1 MSSNDSQLKSLSDL
15 FKDKMFR
22 IPDYQRGYSWEKK
35 QIDEFIDDLK
45 IMDINNDDIHY
56 TGMLSLKEFGDK
68 EKENLKEKWIMDS
81 DESIT
86 PFYVI
91 DGQQRLITCTILINV
106 IIDYFKKIEEEE
118 KKQILLKKKT
128 LKDLQRKYIFEEDP
142 ETSLEEGS
150 RAYKL
155 LYSDDNVS
163 NEYLENAI
171 WAEKENAELKKTLY
185 TNNMLNAKEKFKKWI
200 EEEGKKGPERIEEI
214 FDKVTNKLKFN
225 IYYIDKNTNVN
236 ISFETMNNRGKS
248 LSNLE
253 LLKNRLIYLSTKMN
267 NTQRDRNLIRED
279 INDAWKT
286 IYNTLGK
293 NADIKVD
300 DDEYLRHHWI
310 IYFPYSRS
318 QINEKQISYDRYLL
332 DEYFSQM
339 RIINQ
344 SKEDSNINSE
354 SKIEDRKD
362 ESSDCNDDDSEENK
376 NEETLKTL
384 LKEKLELCNIQNYV
398 KSIKN
403 MVKFWYQTKVPENED
418 LNEDVR
424 NMLIKINRLKIAQVR
439 PLTTVILSKY
449 IKNKN
454 DKEIVNVLKKL
465 ERFLFIN
472 FALRKVPSNYKDS
485 QFYHLSQKLNKNE
498 ITLKN
503 LCEYLEKIDDIDD
516 KGNISLNEIL
526 PVFKKYFDKYEGFY
540 SKSWKLYLKYFLYEY
555 EISKV
560 KNKKDTT
567 IENPKDWFSDQ
578 SENTIEHIYPRDPE
592 EKYGWIKDF
601 EKYTDQQ
608 RHCFKNTLGN
618 LLPLSKSVNSS
629 LKNHSFAE
637 KKERYQQ
644 GCKSEYEVSLEQNWT
659 PESIVKR
666 SLNLLDFMQKHWQF
680 KFSSDDDK
688 YKFLNLEF
696 YIENTRKE

>member
-185 TNNMLNAKEKFKKWI
+185 TNNMLNAKERFKKWI

-267 NTQRDRNLIRED
+267 NTQRDRDLIRED

-578 SENTIEHIYPRDPE
+578 SENNIEHIYPRDPE

-637 KKERYQQ
+637 KK
-644 GCKSEYEVSLEQNWT
+644 KDISKVVN
-659 PESIVKR
+659 
-666 SLNLLDFMQKHWQF
+666 LNM
-680 KFSSDDDK
+680 K
-688 YKFLNLEF
+688 YL
-696 YIENTRKE
+696 

>member
-185 TNNMLNAKEKFKKWI
+185 TNNMLNAKERFKKWI

-267 NTQRDRNLIRED
+267 NTQRDRDLIRED

-526 PVFKKYFDKYEGFY
+526 PVFTV
-540 SKSWKLYLKYFLYEY
+540 SL
-555 EISKV
+555 
-560 KNKKDTT
+560 
-567 IENPKDWFSDQ
+567 
-578 SENTIEHIYPRDPE
+578 
-592 EKYGWIKDF
+592 
-601 EKYTDQQ
+601 
-608 RHCFKNTLGN
+608 
-618 LLPLSKSVNSS
+618 SS
-629 LKNHSFAE
+629 LTLTPYSF
-637 KKERYQQ
+637 
-644 GCKSEYEVSLEQNWT
+644 
-659 PESIVKR
+659 SIQ
-666 SLNLLDFMQKHWQF
+666 S
-680 KFSSDDDK
+680 
-688 YKFLNLEF
+688 
-696 YIENTRKE
+696 

>member
-185 TNNMLNAKEKFKKWI
+185 TNNMLNAKERFKKWI

-267 NTQRDRNLIRED
+267 NTQRDRDLIRED

-637 KKERYQQ
+637 KKERY
-644 GCKSEYEVSLEQNWT
+644 
-659 PESIVKR
+659 
-666 SLNLLDFMQKHWQF
+666 
-680 KFSSDDDK
+680 
-688 YKFLNLEF
+688 
-696 YIENTRKE
+696 

>member
-185 TNNMLNAKEKFKKWI
+185 TNNMLNAKERFKKWI

-267 NTQRDRNLIRED
+267 NTQRDRDLIRED

-424 NMLIKINRLKIAQVR
+424 NMLIKINGLKIAQVR

-637 KKERYQQ
+637 KK
-644 GCKSEYEVSLEQNWT
+644 KDISKVVN
-659 PESIVKR
+659 
-666 SLNLLDFMQKHWQF
+666 LNM
-680 KFSSDDDK
+680 K
-688 YKFLNLEF
+688 YL
-696 YIENTRKE
+696 

>member
-118 KKQILLKKKT
+118 KKQILLKMKT

-185 TNNMLNAKEKFKKWI
+185 TNNMLNAKERFKKWI

-267 NTQRDRNLIRED
+267 NTQRDRDLIRED

-637 KKERYQQ
+637 KK
-644 GCKSEYEVSLEQNWT
+644 KDISKVVN
-659 PESIVKR
+659 
-666 SLNLLDFMQKHWQF
+666 LNM
-680 KFSSDDDK
+680 K
-688 YKFLNLEF
+688 YL
-696 YIENTRKE
+696 

>member
-185 TNNMLNAKEKFKKWI
+185 TNNMLNAKERFKKWI

-267 NTQRDRNLIRED
+267 NTQRDRDLIRED

-449 IKNKN
+449 IKNK
-454 DKEIVNVLKKL
+454 IFFVH
-465 ERFLFIN
+465 
-472 FALRKVPSNYKDS
+472 AM
-485 QFYHLSQKLNKNE
+485 LSS
-498 ITLKN
+498 ISP
-503 LCEYLEKIDDIDD
+503 CC
-516 KGNISLNEIL
+516 ISLT
-526 PVFKKYFDKYEGFY
+526 VGA
-540 SKSWKLYLKYFLYEY
+540 
-555 EISKV
+555 V
-560 KNKKDTT
+560 
-567 IENPKDWFSDQ
+567 
-578 SENTIEHIYPRDPE
+578 
-592 EKYGWIKDF
+592 
-601 EKYTDQQ
+601 
-608 RHCFKNTLGN
+608 
-618 LLPLSKSVNSS
+618 
-629 LKNHSFAE
+629 
-637 KKERYQQ
+637 
-644 GCKSEYEVSLEQNWT
+644 
-659 PESIVKR
+659 
-666 SLNLLDFMQKHWQF
+666 
-680 KFSSDDDK
+680 
-688 YKFLNLEF
+688 
-696 YIENTRKE
+696 

>member
-185 TNNMLNAKEKFKKWI
+185 TNNMLNAKERFKKWI

-267 NTQRDRNLIRED
+267 NTQRDRDLIRED

-637 KKERYQQ
+637 KK
-644 GCKSEYEVSLEQNWT
+644 KDISKVVN
-659 PESIVKR
+659 
-666 SLNLLDFMQKHWQF
+666 LNM
-680 KFSSDDDK
+680 K
-688 YKFLNLEF
+688 YL
-696 YIENTRKE
+696 

>member
-185 TNNMLNAKEKFKKWI
+185 TNNMLNAKERFKKWI

-267 NTQRDRNLIRED
+267 NTQRDRDLIRED

-644 GCKSEYEVSLEQNWT
+644 GCKSEYEVSLEPNWT
-659 PESIVKR
+659 PENIVKR
-666 SLNLLDFMQKHWQF
+666 SLNLLDFMQEHWQF
-680 KFSSDDDK
+680 KFSSDNDK

>member
-185 TNNMLNAKEKFKKWI
+185 TNNMLNAKERFKKWI

-267 NTQRDRNLIRED
+267 NTQRDRDLIRED

-560 KNKKDTT
+560 KNKK
-567 IENPKDWFSDQ
+567 I
-578 SENTIEHIYPRDPE
+578 
-592 EKYGWIKDF
+592 
-601 EKYTDQQ
+601 QQ
-608 RHCFKNTLGN
+608 LKILKIGSQIN
-618 LLPLSKSVNSS
+618 LKIL
-629 LKNHSFAE
+629 
-637 KKERYQQ
+637 
-644 GCKSEYEVSLEQNWT
+644 
-659 PESIVKR
+659 
-666 SLNLLDFMQKHWQF
+666 
-680 KFSSDDDK
+680 
-688 YKFLNLEF
+688 
-696 YIENTRKE
+696 

>member
-1 MSSNDSQLKSLSDL
+1 M
-15 FKDKMFR
+15 
-22 IPDYQRGYSWEKK
+22 KK
-35 QIDEFIDDLK
+35 
-45 IMDINNDDIHY
+45 
-56 TGMLSLKEFGDK
+56 
-68 EKENLKEKWIMDS
+68 
-81 DESIT
+81 
-86 PFYVI
+86 
-91 DGQQRLITCTILINV
+91 
-106 IIDYFKKIEEEE
+106 KK
-118 KKQILLKKKT
+118 KKKT

-185 TNNMLNAKEKFKKWI
+185 TNNMLNAKERFKKWI

-267 NTQRDRNLIRED
+267 NTQRDRDLIRED

-637 KKERYQQ
+637 KK
-644 GCKSEYEVSLEQNWT
+644 KDISKVVN
-659 PESIVKR
+659 
-666 SLNLLDFMQKHWQF
+666 LNM
-680 KFSSDDDK
+680 K
-688 YKFLNLEF
+688 YL
-696 YIENTRKE
+696 

>member
-185 TNNMLNAKEKFKKWI
+185 TNNMLNAKERFKKWI

-267 NTQRDRNLIRED
+267 NTQRDRDLIRED

-526 PVFKKYFDKYEGFY
+526 PVFKNIVT
-540 SKSWKLYLKYFLYEY
+540 SM
-555 EISKV
+555 
-560 KNKKDTT
+560 
-567 IENPKDWFSDQ
+567 
-578 SENTIEHIYPRDPE
+578 
-592 EKYGWIKDF
+592 KDF
-601 EKYTDQQ
+601 IQS
-608 RHCFKNTLGN
+608 LGN
-618 LLPLSKSVNSS
+618 
-629 LKNHSFAE
+629 
-637 KKERYQQ
+637 
-644 GCKSEYEVSLEQNWT
+644 
-659 PESIVKR
+659 
-666 SLNLLDFMQKHWQF
+666 
-680 KFSSDDDK
+680 
-688 YKFLNLEF
+688 
-696 YIENTRKE
+696 YI

>member
-185 TNNMLNAKEKFKKWI
+185 TNNMLNAKERFKKWI

-267 NTQRDRNLIRED
+267 NTQRDRDLIRED

-293 NADIKVD
+293 TADIKVD

-637 KKERYQQ
+637 KK
-644 GCKSEYEVSLEQNWT
+644 KDISKVVN
-659 PESIVKR
+659 
-666 SLNLLDFMQKHWQF
+666 LNM
-680 KFSSDDDK
+680 K
-688 YKFLNLEF
+688 YL
-696 YIENTRKE
+696 

>member
-185 TNNMLNAKEKFKKWI
+185 TNNMLNAKERFKKWI

-267 NTQRDRNLIRED
+267 NTQRDRDLIRED

-384 LKEKLELCNIQNYV
+384 LKEKLELCN
-398 KSIKN
+398 
-403 MVKFWYQTKVPENED
+403 
-418 LNEDVR
+418 
-424 NMLIKINRLKIAQVR
+424 
-439 PLTTVILSKY
+439 
-449 IKNKN
+449 
-454 DKEIVNVLKKL
+454 
-465 ERFLFIN
+465 
-472 FALRKVPSNYKDS
+472 
-485 QFYHLSQKLNKNE
+485 
-498 ITLKN
+498 
-503 LCEYLEKIDDIDD
+503 
-516 KGNISLNEIL
+516 
-526 PVFKKYFDKYEGFY
+526 
-540 SKSWKLYLKYFLYEY
+540 
-555 EISKV
+555 
-560 KNKKDTT
+560 
-567 IENPKDWFSDQ
+567 
-578 SENTIEHIYPRDPE
+578 
-592 EKYGWIKDF
+592 
-601 EKYTDQQ
+601 
-608 RHCFKNTLGN
+608 
-618 LLPLSKSVNSS
+618 
-629 LKNHSFAE
+629 
-637 KKERYQQ
+637 
-644 GCKSEYEVSLEQNWT
+644 
-659 PESIVKR
+659 
-666 SLNLLDFMQKHWQF
+666 
-680 KFSSDDDK
+680 
-688 YKFLNLEF
+688 
-696 YIENTRKE
+696 

>member
-185 TNNMLNAKEKFKKWI
+185 TNNMLNAKERFKKWI

-253 LLKNRLIYLSTKMN
+253 LLKNRLIYLSTKMT
-267 NTQRDRNLIRED
+267 NTQRDRDLIRED

-637 KKERYQQ
+637 KK
-644 GCKSEYEVSLEQNWT
+644 KDISKVVN
-659 PESIVKR
+659 
-666 SLNLLDFMQKHWQF
+666 LNM
-680 KFSSDDDK
+680 K
-688 YKFLNLEF
+688 YL
-696 YIENTRKE
+696 